1 MTERVPITFVIPT
14 KNEEANLSYSLASV
28 AGWAAQ
34 VFVVDSGST
43 DRTREIA
50 EAHGATFVFHEWCGF
65 AAQKNWALDHLPI
78 ATPWVFILDADE
90 AVTPEL
96 RRILTTIATA
106 DACPENGF
114 HINRHFIFLG
124 KKIRHCGYYPSWNIR
139 FFRRG
144 KARYEERAVHEHM
157 VVDGSVGYLE
167 GDMEHNDRR
176 GMEYYIAKHNQY
188 STLEAEE
195 MFKVLTGR
203 SRAADES
210 SLGGPLGKRRWVKQ
224 RVWPRL
230 PMRWAIRFLYMY
242 VLRLGFLDGRVG
254 FHFCLFLAGY
264 EHWIQMKLSDM
275 LREHREAER

>member
-1 MTERVPITFVIPT
+1 MTARVPVTFVIPT
-14 KNEEANLSYSLASV
+14 RNEEANLPYSLASV

-50 EAHGATFVFHEWCGF
+50 ETHGAAFVFHEWCGF
-65 AAQKNWALDHLPI
+65 AAQKNWALDNLPI
-78 ATPWVFILDADE
+78 ETPWVFILDADE

-96 RRILTTIATA
+96 RRSLTAVATA
-106 DACPENGF
+106 DACRENGF
-114 HINRHFIFLG
+114 HVNRHFIFLG
-124 KKIRHCGYYPSWNIR
+124 KKIRHCGYYPSWNLR

-157 VVDGSVGYLE
+157 LVDGPVGYLE
-167 GDMEHNDRR
+167 GEMEHNDRR

-195 MFKVLTGR
+195 MFRVLTGR
-203 SRAADES
+203 SRAADEAA
-210 SLGGPLGKRRWVKQ
+210 LGGPLGKRRWVKQ

-264 EHWIQMKLSDM
+264 EHWIQLKLSDK
-275 LREHREAER
+275 LREHRELER